1 MLSINTVEYY
11 GSVITHDLDM
21 HLETMII
28 LTAIVLIT
36 KGIYYINNIFSRAN
50 LNEYTNYIMFSRMVM
65 GERMKKKFIKQHML
79 TDGL

>member
-1 MLSINTVEYY
+1 MDYY
-11 GSVITHDLDM
+11 GSVITRDLDM

-36 KGIYYINNIFSRAN
+36 KGIYNINNIFPRAN
-50 LNEYTNYIMFSRMVM
+50 LNEYTNCITFSRMVM
-65 GERMKKKFIKQHML
+65 GESMKKKIIKQHML